1 MSGPHIGTCKRCGK
15 QTEYRYPSK
24 VRDYCSH
31 ACSNAAKWDQRKRAE
46 TKTYSCAQ
54 CGGVFTRLAYQVTAR
69 EKAGKQIKFCSAA
82 CSAASLGEPARP
94 FTEWLPQRLKE
105 LNRASQE

>member
-54 CGGVFTRLAYQVTAR
+54 CGGVFTRLAYQVTR
-69 EKAGKQIKFCSAA
+69 R
-82 CSAASLGEPARP
+82 AASPVLQAGEDVN
-94 FTEWLPQRLKE
+94 EWLPQRLKE